1 MNVQPIGRETITRES
16 YIAKIA
22 KMTPDA
28 LQEELDYVQGSL
40 KAYQGSEARNT
51 TNGYGDDENT
61 IHQRKV
67 IRTLEEMVTMINTQQ
82 ANQ

>member
-1 MNVQPIGRETITRES
+1 MTIQPIGRETITRES
-16 YIAKIA
+16 YLAKIV

-28 LQEELDYVQGSL
+28 LQEELGYVQGSL

-51 TNGYGDDENT
+51 ANGYGDDENT